1 MANVVSRMSQE
12 QAWLDDDLMY
22 WVDKGDLSKVK
33 GMVEIGADVMYE
45 NPNGYNALFRAI
57 EFSKFDIAKYLLE
70 LGMKNDKRIVGGALI
85 CATTPEAI
93 KLLAEYEPDCSVQ
106 APNGF
111 AAVDWFVFDK
121 DYCTLKAYDD
131 CGLVRPP
138 INPKVIREAN
148 KKQNIRQLA
157 AALNVPI
164 EEELCMEFEREVDW
178 QDPYVEK
185 RIKERKNRYNRL
197 KREMIANAKPRESAV

>member
-1 MANVVSRMSQE
+1 MADFVNRMSQE

-33 GMVEIGADVMYE
+33 EMVEIGADIMCE
-45 NPNGYNALFRAI
+45 NPNGYNALYRAI
-57 EFSKFDIAKYLLE
+57 EFSKFDIAQYLLD

-93 KLLAEYEPDCSVQ
+93 KLLAKYEPDCFVQ

-111 AAVDWFVFDK
+111 TAVDWFIWDK

-178 QDPYVEK
+178 QDPYVARK
-185 RIKERKNRYNRL
+185 IRERKNRYNRL
-197 KREMIANAKPRESAV
+197 KKEMMADAQTREAAV